1 MHILR
6 KLSPRRV
13 LVPTLAVLA
22 LASCQKKI
30 TMDHSVWDSAKSK
43 NLPKFVDREWSS
55 RDKVTTLV
63 HQIEFKDQMIANIPV
78 EGTYVKFVKDR
89 NGVAKY
95 IEQNRLRVDSYRE
108 GAWIPIIEAYTPKAS
123 IVGPSLKS
131 QFSALK
137 TLTFERAALVF
148 VYGENSLQL
157 IWRSLAFDSKGVGWL
172 VDTDLDVTKYQMRRA
187 GSSFHETTATVYPQG
202 PKRSA
207 LQDVVI
213 KNLSEIENLVSPEL
227 KLTTA
232 TIHKIKDSEDILR
245 FDPPDERFDQVQ
257 VFFTVTKA
265 LEWFRERLGVSLS
278 NSLEVQV
285 HVGYPEKTNTSFYY
299 QGRIRIGAGDGVN
312 YDKIP
317 MDPSI
322 ATHEAGHAIVEAL
335 TRLPYENEG
344 GSINEALADF
354 FAAVQLDNPN
364 MGEVAYLKG
373 PFRRTVANPMRWT
386 AKTGGLYHDS
396 AIVSGLLWDLKKEL
410 GVDKTLDL
418 VLKTLARVTPST
430 DFQDFQNKLYFI
442 LKQELSGESRVK
454 IAGILRER
462 EWPEL

>member
-1 MHILR
+1 MGVRSYLFFF
-6 KLSPRRV
+6 V
-13 LVPTLAVLA
+13 ALA
-22 LASCQKKI
+22 LVSCQKKMA
-30 TMDHSVWDSAKSK
+30 MDHSVWESSKSK
-43 NLPKFVDREWSS
+43 KTPSFSEREWNSL
-55 RDKVTTLV
+55 DKTKTLT
-63 HQIEFKDQMIANIPV
+63 HQIEFKSQRIANIPV
-78 EGTYVKFVKDR
+78 DGSYAKLVQDQK
-89 NGVAKY
+89 GVARY
-95 IEQNRLRVDSYRE
+95 IEQNRLKVDRQAE
-108 GAWIPIIEAYTPKAS
+108 AAWSSLIEKYTPKAS
-123 IVGPSLKS
+123 IVGPSLRS

-137 TLTFERAALVF
+137 GLTIERPELVF
-148 VYGENSLQL
+148 VFNESFLQL
-157 IWRSLAFDSKGVGWL
+157 IWRALAYDSKGLGWL

-202 PKRSA
+202 PKRSG

-213 KNLSEIENLVSPEL
+213 KNLSELENLVSPEL
-227 KLTTA
+227 RLTTA
-232 TIHKIKDSEDILR
+232 TVHKIKDSEDSLR

-265 LEWFRERLGVSLS
+265 LDWFRDRLGVSLS
-278 NSLEVQV
+278 NPLDVQV
-285 HVGYPEKTNTSFYY
+285 HVGYPDKTNTSFYY
-299 QGRIRIGAGDGVN
+299 QGRIRLGAGDGVS

-322 ATHEAGHAIVEAL
+322 ITHEAGHAIVEAL

-344 GSINEALADF
+344 GSLNEAFADF

-364 MGEVAYLKG
+364 MGEVAYLNG
-373 PFRRTVANPMRWT
+373 PFKRTVANPKRWT

-396 AIVSGLLWDLKKEL
+396 AIVSGLLWDLKRDL

-442 LKQELSGESRVK
+442 LKQELTGEPRAKV
-454 IAGILRER
+454 ARILRER
-462 EWPEL
+462 EWPEF